1 MNASSSERSHLCE
14 SPREELA
21 NSLTHGLGIVL
32 SIVALVVM
40 ILASKGESMRMA
52 SVSIFGTTLILLYS
66 SSTLYHSLSGH
77 RAKAFFQWLDHACI
91 YLLIAGSYT
100 PLTLVTL
107 SGPRGWTLLGVVWI
121 LALAG
126 VVVKS
131 VFKGK
136 KDHWISTLLYI
147 AMGWLVLLVMGP
159 LTKVMP
165 AAGIGWLVAGGC
177 SYTFGTL
184 FFAWRNLPFNHAIW
198 HLFVLGGSACHVV
211 AVVAYILR

>member
-1 MNASSSERSHLCE
+1 MSTPTSERSHLCE

-40 ILASKGESMRMA
+40 ILASKGEPLRMA
-52 SVSIFGTTLILLYS
+52 SVSIFGATLILLYS

-107 SGPRGWTLLGVVWI
+107 SGPRGWTLLGVVWF

-126 VVVKS
+126 VLVKS

-147 AMGWLVLLVMGP
+147 AMGWLVLLVMSP
-159 LTKVMP
+159 LTKALP
-165 AAGIGWLVAGGC
+165 AAGIGWLIAGGC